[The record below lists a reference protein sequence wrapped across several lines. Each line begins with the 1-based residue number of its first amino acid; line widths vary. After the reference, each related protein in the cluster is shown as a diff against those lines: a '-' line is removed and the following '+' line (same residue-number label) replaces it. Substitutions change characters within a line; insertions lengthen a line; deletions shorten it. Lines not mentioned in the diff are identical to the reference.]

1 MLLSLALALAT
12 APSPCP
18 AGTAVVMQCPAKKKH
33 IAVCIDA
40 AAKPTFA
47 QYRFGPL
54 DVIATSPELVV
65 PNADSSTF
73 SVLVNE

>member
-1 MLLSLALALAT
+1 MLSLA
-12 APSPCP
+12 PCP

-54 DVIATSPELVV
+54 DVIAGDEGGL
-65 PNADSSTF
+65 
-73 SVLVNE
+73 